1 MSTSLI
7 DLLSPKGGANEPG
20 RFFGVVIGIVT
31 NNQDSG
37 GMARVKVKFPWL
49 SDDNEST
56 WARIAVPMAGNG
68 RGTYFLP
75 EVEDEVLVAFEH
87 GDVRFPY
94 VVGALWNG
102 KDAPPTTNSD
112 GKNNIRVIH
121 SRSGHLI
128 RLDDTQDAEKVE
140 VISKSGALVRL
151 DDTSGSEKVEV
162 IDKTGNNK
170 MTIQSSD
177 NSMDLECAGKMTLHA
192 SMGIEITSD
201 ADITIQAQTTM
212 DIESTAPMTIKGAMV
227 SIN

>member
-7 DLLSPKGGANEPG
+7 DLLSPKGGQHDSG
-20 RFFGVVIGIVT
+20 KFFGVVIGIVT

-37 GMARVKVKFPWL
+37 SMARVKVKFPWL
-49 SDDNEST
+49 SDDNESW

-75 EVEDEVLVAFEH
+75 EVDDEVLVAFEH

-94 VVGALWNG
+94 VIGALWNG

-128 RLDDTQDAEKVE
+128 RLDDTDSSEKVE

-151 DDTSGSEKVEV
+151 DDTSGSEKIEV
-162 IDKTGNNK
+162 IDKTGSNK

-177 NSMDLECAGKMTLHA
+177 NSLKLECTGKMTLNA
-192 SMGIEITSD
+192 TAGIEITSD
-201 ADITIQAQTTM
+201 ADIKIQANATM
-212 DIESTAPMTIKGAMV
+212 DIESTAPMTIKGATV